1 MFKTF
6 EDWVGVVNDFRTGRV
21 AVSEGV
27 IFVGGCR
34 GHVSTPLHA
43 MNLWFYYVGFSKMD
57 TDSIFCLHR
66 GCEYFRMIGPNL
78 LVRTKIK
85 RDN

>member
-1 MFKTF
+1 M
-6 EDWVGVVNDFRTGRV
+6 GVVNDFRTGRV

-27 IFVGGCR
+27 IFVGGGGGGR

>member
-1 MFKTF
+1 M
-6 EDWVGVVNDFRTGRV
+6 GVVNDFRTGRV
-21 AVSEGV
+21 TVSEGV
-27 IFVGGCR
+27 IFVEGG
-34 GHVSTPLHA
+34 GGVSTPLYA